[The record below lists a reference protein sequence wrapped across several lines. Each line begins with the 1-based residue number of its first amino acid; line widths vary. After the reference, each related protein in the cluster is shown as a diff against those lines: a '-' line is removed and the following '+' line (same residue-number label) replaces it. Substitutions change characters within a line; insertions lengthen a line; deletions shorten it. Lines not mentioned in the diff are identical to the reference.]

1 MLTVRSEIGPYRRP
15 SQRYFALPKIIKNNV
30 CAPTKNPSSLHKS
43 AEPQVFVSA
52 KPGAHKT
59 CEKAHTPNPSYSN
72 QFASEP
78 LPKRLLARKSHKR
91 FGLRDFRAN

>member
-78 LPKRLLARKSHKR
+78 LPKRLYSAKISQALWLARFS
-91 FGLRDFRAN
+91 G